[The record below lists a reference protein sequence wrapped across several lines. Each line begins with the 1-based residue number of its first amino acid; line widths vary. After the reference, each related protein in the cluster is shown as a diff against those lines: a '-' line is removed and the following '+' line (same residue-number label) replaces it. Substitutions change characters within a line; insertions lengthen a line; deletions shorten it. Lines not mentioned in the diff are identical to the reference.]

1 MSARNLKD
9 ILHKQI
15 ELLEDPEDVQNLF
28 LTVNDFLG
36 QRQLWEQETPEFME
50 QLRGTLE
57 TIRAASATIPNSQVI
72 REAKEW
78 ITK

>member
-1 MSARNLKD
+1 MSARDLKE

-15 ELLEDPEDVQNLF
+15 ELLENPEDVQDLF

-36 QRQLWEQETPEFME
+36 NRQLWSQETPEFME
-50 QLRGTLE
+50 QLQRTLE
-57 TIRAASATIPNSQVI
+57 AIHSGSATISNSQVM

-78 ITK
+78 ITT